1 MSTTVNFD
9 LHKEMELLRLVTVGS
24 VDDGKSTLIGRLLVD
39 TKGAFEDQLLAVRK
53 APHAIEDEDVA
64 LSARNI
70 DLAMLTDG
78 LQAEREQG
86 ITIDVA
92 YRYFSTPKRKFIM
105 ADCPGHEQ
113 YTRNMVTGAS
123 TANAVIILIDARNGV
138 LTQTRRHT
146 HIIGLLGLPHLI
158 VAVNKMDL
166 VDYSED
172 VYNNIKDEL
181 TEFCAKQNIH
191 DLICIPASALEGDM
205 IVDRGDNMPWYEGE
219 TVLETLESLE
229 VGDHVDEQEFRFPV
243 QYVSR
248 PQTKELPD
256 FRGYMGRV
264 VSGTV
269 KKGDAVNILPAGHVS
284 RVKEIVSFD
293 GNLDEA
299 FSPQSVAI
307 TLEDDID
314 ISRGDIIVHAGHQL
328 QSSKDIEAMVCWMG
342 NEPLTAR
349 KKYHIKHTT
358 NTCKAVIKDIVYH
371 TDINTLEQDTNAEQL
386 AMNEIGRVALKL
398 QQPLNFDLFEGN
410 HSTGSFIIIDSFTNN
425 TVGAGMILKS

>member
-1 MSTTVNFD
+1 MTEINFK
-9 LHKEMELLRLVTVGS
+9 LHEEMELLRLVTVGS

-53 APHAIEDEDVA
+53 APHAIEDEEVA

-166 VDYSED
+166 VDYSEE
-172 VYNNIKDEL
+172 VYQGIRDEL
-181 TEFCAKQNIH
+181 SEFCAKQNIH
-191 DLICIPASALEGDM
+191 DLICLPISALEGDM
-205 IVDRGDNMPWYEGE
+205 VVDRGDNMPWYEGQ

-229 VGDHVDEQEFRFPV
+229 VGDHLDGQEFRFPV

-269 KKGDAVNILPAGHVS
+269 KRGDAITVLPTGHTS
-284 RVKEIVSFD
+284 KIKEIVSFD

-299 FSPQSVAI
+299 FPPQSVTL

-314 ISRGDIIVHAGHQL
+314 ISRGDIIVHAGHKL
-328 QSSKDIEAMVCWMG
+328 QSARNIEAMVCWIG
-342 NEPLTAR
+342 SEPLTAR

-358 NTCKAVIKDIVYH
+358 NTCKAVVTDIIYH

-398 QQPLNFDLFEGN
+398 QQPLNFDLFEDN
-410 HSTGSFIIIDSFTNN
+410 HATGSFIIIDSFTNN

>member
-1 MSTTVNFD
+1 MTETNFR
-9 LHKEMELLRLVTVGS
+9 LHEEIGLLRLVTVGS

-39 TKGAFEDQLLAVRK
+39 TKGAFEDQLLAIRK
-53 APHAIEDEDVA
+53 APHVIEDEDVSLA
-64 LSARNI
+64 ARNI

-123 TANAVIILIDARNGV
+123 TANAAIILIDARNGV

-146 HIIGLLGLPHLI
+146 HIIGLLGLPHLV

-172 VYNNIKDEL
+172 VYRHIRDEL
-181 TEFCAKQNIH
+181 SGFCARQNIH
-191 DLICIPASALEGDM
+191 DLRCIPISALEGDM
-205 IVDRGDNMPWYEGE
+205 VVKRGDNMPWYEGK

-229 VGDHVDEQEFRFPV
+229 IGDLVDGQEFRFPV

-269 KKGDAVNILPAGHVS
+269 KCGDAITVLPSGRTS
-284 RVKEIVSFD
+284 RVREIITFD
-293 GNLDEA
+293 GNPDEA
-299 FSPQSVAI
+299 FPPQSVTL

-314 ISRGDIIVHAGHQL
+314 ISRGDVIVHAGHKL
-328 QSSKDIEAMVCWMG
+328 QSARNIEAMICWMG
-342 NEPLTAR
+342 SEPLTAR

-358 NTCKAVIKDIVYH
+358 NTCKAMVTDIVFR
-371 TDINTLEQDTNAEQL
+371 TDINTLEQDANAGQL

-398 QQPLNFDLFEGN
+398 QQPLNFDLYEDN
-410 HSTGSFIIIDSFTNN
+410 HATGSFIIIDSFTNN